1 MTVAETKALLLEG
14 YASTGEGAGAGFT
27 LLPWVRREFLSRLGF
42 EPYPGTFNLR
52 VSGAAWEEAKHVMA
66 AASGIAIAPEPGYCA
81 AKCFPVV
88 VAGQVTGALVFPEVP
103 DYPADKLEVIS
114 AVPVRQ
120 TLGLHD
126 GDRVALSIIL

>member
-1 MTVAETKALLLEG
+1 MTVAQTQALLLEG
-14 YASTGEGAGAGFT
+14 VACTGEGTGAGFT
-27 LLPWVRREFLSRLGF
+27 QLEWVRREFLLRLGF
-42 EPYPGTFNLR
+42 EPYPGTFNLL
-52 VSGAAWEEAKHVMA
+52 VGGTAWEEAQRVMA
-66 AASGIAIAPEPGYCA
+66 KAQGISIAPEPGYCA

-88 VAGQVTGALVFPEVP
+88 VAGQVTGALVLPRVP

-120 TLGLHD
+120 TLGLRD